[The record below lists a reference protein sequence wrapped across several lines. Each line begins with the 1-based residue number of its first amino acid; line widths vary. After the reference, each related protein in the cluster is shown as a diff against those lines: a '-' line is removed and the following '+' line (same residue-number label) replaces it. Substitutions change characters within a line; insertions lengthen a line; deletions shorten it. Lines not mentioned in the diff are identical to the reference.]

1 MLLFRSEEHV
11 HRWCELWGQPLGEIF
26 SLEQQWALAKAWYGD
41 RMEPEWRRKTPEEVR
56 ALFAEL
62 GLTSEFWDLD

>member
-11 HRWCELWGQPLGEIF
+11 RRWCRLWGQPFGETF
-26 SLEQQWALAKAWYGD
+26 SLEQQWALARAWYSD
-41 RMEPEWRRKTPEEVR
+41 RMEADWRRKTPDEVE

-62 GLTSEFWDLD
+62 GLVSAFWAIR

>member
-11 HRWCELWGQPLGEIF
+11 RRWCELWGQPLGEIF
-26 SLEQQWALAKAWYGD
+26 SLAQQWALAQAWYGD
-41 RMEPEWRRKTPEEVR
+41 RMAPDWRRKTPDEVE

-62 GLTSEFWDLD
+62 GLTSAFWEIR